1 LEEIMST
8 HSPTRGLAP
17 IVAGI
22 LAAAVL
28 GGCVA
33 GPGVAPPR
41 EPVPPI
47 GRLTSGN
54 GAVRLSDAPTI
65 STDGRFV
72 IFESDATNLVP
83 GTDANGAV
91 TDVFQL
97 DRLTTT
103 TTRLTNGNALSGG
116 ASISRNGQWI
126 TFESDATDL
135 VPGPDTFNN
144 RDIFLYERATQI
156 TTRVTTQVTGY
167 SDAASVDNNGNVAFQ
182 SGSDTLDPAD
192 TDSDPDIY
200 VWNRATGVFTCITAA
215 ANGRSGEPEI
225 SGDGSTVVFSSEAT
239 DLTPG
244 VDLNGAVTDI
254 FAWTAAGMTRI
265 TNPVGSS
272 GQGSGGTSISTDGRF
287 IAFDS
292 ATANLVAGTDPNGTG
307 FDVFLHDRLTATTTR
322 ITSGVAQSGLPIIS
336 GNGDWVGLL
345 SESTDLTPGPDAN
358 GAGLDN
364 FLWKRSTG
372 AFRRLTNGSNTLPID
387 ATGDNGDRIS
397 PTASSDDGLVVIYTS
412 TATDLLP
419 IADPNG
425 QVMDLFIS
433 TL

>member
-1 LEEIMST
+1 
-8 HSPTRGLAP
+8 
-17 IVAGI
+17 
-22 LAAAVL
+22 
-28 GGCVA
+28 
-33 GPGVAPPR
+33 
-41 EPVPPI
+41 
-47 GRLTSGN
+47 LTSGN

-272 GQGSGGTSISTDGRF
+272 GEGSGGTSISTDGRF

-372 AFRRLTNGSNTLPID
+372 AFRRLTNGSNTLPILPN
-387 ATGDNGDRIS
+387 GDNGDRIS